1 MIGTLS
7 ESGCTKVDRGDIV
20 EIVSFDIFFTQ
31 ETKGE
36 MLSVDIFFTQ
46 KIRMKR
52 GANSASPN
60 GNRGDDDGGYFDEGG
75 EECDRVNYGY
85 DN

>member
-1 MIGTLS
+1 
-7 ESGCTKVDRGDIV
+7 
-20 EIVSFDIFFTQ
+20 
-31 ETKGE
+31 

-85 DN
+85 DNQGNGVGNGNNYFEYMGLFKGLRVLRQ

>member
-1 MIGTLS
+1 M
-7 ESGCTKVDRGDIV
+7 DRGDTG
-20 EIVSFDIFFTQ
+20 EIV
-31 ETKGE
+31 
-36 MLSVDIFFTQ
+36 SVDIFFTQ

-75 EECDRVNYGY
+75 EE
-85 DN
+85 

>member
-1 MIGTLS
+1 
-7 ESGCTKVDRGDIV
+7 
-20 EIVSFDIFFTQ
+20 
-31 ETKGE
+31 

-60 GNRGDDDGGYFDEGG
+60 GNRGDDDGGFFDDGG
-75 EECDRVNYGY
+75 EECDSVNDGY